1 MNKRFRRI
9 SLTGAFILAMCH
21 PTFLMGQGRFHFD
34 VDYLYHLGLS
44 EKYEDGTLR
53 RSDCNM
59 GGNAILFAGRYSF
72 TDKLSVGAGFGLDRY
87 TNPDYNTFPVYATL
101 RYSPIKSALGAYIF
115 TDLGYSFAS
124 GEAGISSPTK
134 LLNWADFHSGVLCN
148 AGIGYSKK
156 MGKNFRM
163 NFRIAY
169 TCKKLRDAYIRTEP
183 YDYDY
188 TDTSKEFSDNLRHS
202 LSFGVGISFF

>member
-1 MNKRFRRI
+1 MKKELRLFCLAGACLLGLCRPSSLMSQSRFK
-9 SLTGAFILAMCH
+9 
-21 PTFLMGQGRFHFD
+21 FD

-59 GGNAILFAGRYSF
+59 GGNGLFFTGRYCF
-72 TDKLSVGAGFGLDRY
+72 TDKLSAGAGFGFDRY
-87 TNPDYNTFPVYATL
+87 TNPDHNTFPVYATL
-101 RYSPIKSALGAYIF
+101 RYSPIKSALGAYVF

-124 GEAGISSPTK
+124 GKAGISSPIK
-134 LLNWADFHSGVLCN
+134 LLNWADFLSGVLCN

-156 MGKNFRM
+156 MKKNFRM

-169 TCKKLRDAYIRTEP
+169 TCKKFRDAYIRIEP

-188 TDTSKEFSDNLRHS
+188 ADTQKEFSDNLRHS
-202 LSFGVGISFF
+202 LSFGVGISFL